1 MLLHGRTLGRQFRD
15 EMSTDG
21 RTVQWCNSS
30 ATPQDDKD
38 VGADDLN
45 HRGTLLFANTLG
57 TVIYSPNKYY
67 DLKHNTMERNGQVG
81 KSIVLRSHLKL
92 DNVS

>member
-1 MLLHGRTLGRQFRD
+1 MLLHGRAFGRQFRD
-15 EMSTDG
+15 EMSADG
-21 RTVQWCNSS
+21 RTVQGCNSS

-38 VGADDLN
+38 VGGDDLN
-45 HRGTLLFANTLG
+45 HRGTLQFANTLG
-57 TVIYSPNKYY
+57 TVIYSPNEYY
-67 DLKHNTMERNGQVG
+67 EMKHNTLGGNGQVG